1 MCIGLLRERLEKCKG
16 FNLGGLKRDKI
27 SFNALAGSANF
38 GFSACATR
46 PPCRGMNCVIV
57 QGPIRT
63 VRPISYKHKSY
74 RSLDIYTHWS
84 GGEVDRY
91 GPQRRCRADRYA
103 LPFDANA
110 HNGGKSMTRQR
121 RRLSERGQHSIIMY
135 TTAVHARRRR
145 GIPGCSFARVDDPVI
160 RTQAADGVLKRV
172 AQLLRSWARMTTMK
186 AFPAPIADTL
196 VCRIAVA

>member
-1 MCIGLLRERLEKCKG
+1 M
-16 FNLGGLKRDKI
+16 
-27 SFNALAGSANF
+27 
-38 GFSACATR
+38 
-46 PPCRGMNCVIV
+46 
-57 QGPIRT
+57 
-63 VRPISYKHKSY
+63 
-74 RSLDIYTHWS
+74 
-84 GGEVDRY
+84 DRY